1 MCGGE
6 NLISSLDIERVV
18 PPELGAK
25 YLAELFF
32 TQPDLFDFFPP
43 DEIHKIKPEYLIGTD
58 FKRLVWYDGCF
69 EIYPHAKIMFLFWAL
84 LTKKR
89 RTKKGK

>member
-1 MCGGE
+1 LCGGE

-18 PPELGAK
+18 PAELGAK

-32 TQPDLFDFFPP
+32 TQPDLFDFFSS

-58 FKRLVWYDGCF
+58 FRKLV
-69 EIYPHAKIMFLFWAL
+69 
-84 LTKKR
+84 
-89 RTKKGK
+89 